1 MNNKTQRLRLVAH
14 RERIEETK
22 FRIWRRAVDRGWSDV
37 SAGRYIDVEDD
48 RLEDVVRQL
57 GNRAARQAMKS

>member
-1 MNNKTQRLRLVAH
+1 MNNETQRLRLLAH
-14 RERIEETK
+14 RERIEEAK
-22 FRIWRRAVDRGWSDV
+22 FRALRRAVERGWADV

-57 GNRAARQAMKS
+57 GNRAARQAMKR